1 MCDHHLLYLLFH
13 NFVKFSTEIFCLHGG
28 RLQRDAVDND
38 DLPLLGIDF
47 DQDLD
52 YSTKETIDDILLRL
66 RSLVNTYI
74 PFDNKYNNA

>member
-13 NFVKFSTEIFCLHGG
+13 NFVKFSTEIFRVHGR

-52 YSTKETIDDILLRL
+52 YSTKETIDDLLLRL